1 MKPRGTQA
9 LLVASSIGALL
20 VLGCSHNDRQA
31 QAGGP
36 IPAPAPTPEPLMIS
50 IPLSRPAG
58 GPAAGTV
65 PVAQASWSEME
76 GLTYDQRSLFIAD
89 LAGLVRRLDSQIG
102 ALNAK
107 RAEMTADTKD
117 WDLSMMGVTA
127 ARDYL
132 AGLASEVA
140 RASPDTWDQEKD
152 RVGAAWQEAQDAC
165 DKVRMSTAS

>member
-1 MKPRGTQA
+1 MKPIGTHA

-36 IPAPAPTPEPLMIS
+36 SQAPASDPLMIS

-58 GPAAGTV
+58 GPAAGAV
-65 PVAQASWSEME
+65 PPAQASWSEME
-76 GLTYDQRSLFIAD
+76 GLTYDQRSLFVAE

-102 ALNAK
+102 ALNAR

>member
-1 MKPRGTQA
+1 MKPIGIHA
-9 LLVASSIGALL
+9 LLAASCASALL
-20 VLGCSHNDRQA
+20 ALGCSHNDRQA
-31 QAGGP
+31 QTGGP
-36 IPAPAPTPEPLMIS
+36 IQAPTPAPDPFMIS
-50 IPLSRPAG
+50 IPLSRPSG
-58 GPAAGTV
+58 SPAAGAV

-76 GLTYDQRSLFIAD
+76 GLAYDQRALFVAG

-102 ALNAK
+102 ALNAR
-107 RAEMTADTKD
+107 RASMTADTKD